1 MPKGANVRFL
11 MVILVALIST
21 AASAQREVESS
32 SDGARFGRV
41 AGTPMKFI
49 RYTNGITVIEFDTV
63 HKPYLITASARD
75 LYWLFDGNLISHGEL
90 TGNATV
96 DIGGHLISGAQAT
109 FRADERSFY
118 WTGPVQIQRSR
129 QKQVWDAG
137 CSGGNLTL
145 NGQNYGQ
152 RSRHNPVVYEGTMFW
167 CNGNQLGAR
176 LIEDDPL

>member
-1 MPKGANVRFL
+1 MRWF
-11 MVILVALIST
+11 MVILLALIST

-32 SDGARFGRV
+32 SDGARFGRID
-41 AGTPMKFI
+41 GTSMKFF
-49 RYTNGITVIEFDTV
+49 RHTNGITVIEFDAAR
-63 HKPYLITASARD
+63 KPYLVTASARD
-75 LYWLFDGNLISHGEL
+75 LYWLFDGKLIVHGEL

-96 DIGGHLISGAQAT
+96 DIGGNLISGEQAT
-109 FRADERSFY
+109 FSAADRSFN
-118 WTGPVQIQRSR
+118 WIGPVRIQRSR